1 MKHFIN
7 TIRGGDCMTKEEI
20 IEFSKMD
27 FNKQVHKCCL
37 TWLHNI
43 HLKPFV
49 GGKPRKEYFIC
60 RGYLMKLP
68 RQTIKNICVMLT
80 ETEIPVEDVYSLE
93 RISQIWVESRQSEEE
108 KKAVKSITD
117 KKEYDIDLKGFLG
130 T

>member
-7 TIRGGDCMTKEEI
+7 TIRGGDFMTKEEI
-20 IEFSKMD
+20 IEFSKID

-37 TWLHNI
+37 AWLHNI

-60 RGYLMKLP
+60 RSYLMKLP

>member
-1 MKHFIN
+1 
-7 TIRGGDCMTKEEI
+7 
-20 IEFSKMD
+20 
-27 FNKQVHKCCL
+27 
-37 TWLHNI
+37 
-43 HLKPFV
+43 
-49 GGKPRKEYFIC
+49 
-60 RGYLMKLP
+60 MKLP

>member
-1 MKHFIN
+1 MKHFIDA
-7 TIRGGDCMTKEEI
+7 IRGGDCMTKEEI

-60 RGYLMKLP
+60 RSYLMKLS